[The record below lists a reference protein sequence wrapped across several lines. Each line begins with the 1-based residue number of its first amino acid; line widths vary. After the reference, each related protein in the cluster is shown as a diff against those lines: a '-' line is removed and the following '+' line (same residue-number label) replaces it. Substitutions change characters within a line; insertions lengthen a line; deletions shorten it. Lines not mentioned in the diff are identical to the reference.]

1 MKTGEA
7 KKDDLLG
14 LLMESNFREI
24 KEHGN
29 NNLKGSVGTMLSMA
43 KCKLFNFAGQED
55 TSVLLLG
62 TMVLQVFGDMKVEN

>member
-24 KEHGN
+24 KEHRN
-29 NNLKGSVGTMLSMA
+29 NRLKGISRDDVICG
-43 KCKLFNFAGQED
+43 
-55 TSVLLLG
+55 
-62 TMVLQVFGDMKVEN
+62 